1 MVKLTGE
8 PYSNLRHSFSHDV
21 TILMR
26 QTKLVCAFAQCAD
39 SDQIA
44 HAQSFA
50 ITFAIHSTMSSYQ

>member
-1 MVKLTGE
+1 MVRLTGE
-8 PYSNLRHSFSHDV
+8 PYTNVRHSFSHDV

-39 SDQIA
+39 SDQSA

-50 ITFAIHSTMSSYQ
+50 MTFAKS